1 MRERER
7 EKYLFK
13 KFHLEKCESSNLL
26 IPWKNMIKKKGK
38 EKGERIEGNV
48 VF

>member
-7 EKYLFK
+7 SICLKNFI
-13 KFHLEKCESSNLL
+13 LENCESSNLL